1 MLNVSFAGRFA
12 GLILNGHPDFNTA
25 KLIRMKKIIAILITA
40 IALVGTP
47 FAQQATSNLAISS
60 PNRLIK
66 SSSLFNA
73 ERNFR
78 QSYPNVTGGRW
89 NSKADGYIV
98 KFQAKAVKYEVAYD
112 KKGRWQHT
120 ILIYNEDQLPSQ
132 LRRTVKS
139 VYVDFTIV
147 KVIEVTIGRRH
158 TYFIKMEDS
167 NTLRTVQVVNGEFV
181 ELDSY
186 VKG

>member
-1 MLNVSFAGRFA
+1 
-12 GLILNGHPDFNTA
+12 
-25 KLIRMKKIIAILITA
+25 MKKIIAILITA

-47 FAQQATSNLAISS
+47 FAQHATSDLAISS
-60 PNRLIK
+60 PKRLIK
-66 SSSLFNA
+66 SNALFNA

-78 QSYPNVTGGRW
+78 QSYPNVTGAQW

-98 KFQAKAVKYEVAYD
+98 KFQEKAIKYAVAYD

-120 ILIYNEDQLPSQ
+120 ILIYSEHQLPSQ
-132 LRRTVKS
+132 LRRALKS

-147 KVIEVTIGRRH
+147 NVIEVTIGMRH

>member
-1 MLNVSFAGRFA
+1 
-12 GLILNGHPDFNTA
+12 
-25 KLIRMKKIIAILITA
+25 MKKIIAILITA
-40 IALVGTP
+40 IALVGTT
-47 FAQQATSNLAISS
+47 FAQQATSDLAISS
-60 PNRLIK
+60 PKSLIK
-66 SSSLFNA
+66 KSNSLFNA

-89 NSKADGYIV
+89 NSIADGYIA
-98 KFQAKAVKYEVAYD
+98 KFQEKAVKYEVAYD

-147 KVIEVTIGRRH
+147 KVVEVTIGRRH

-167 NTLRTVQVVNGEFV
+167 NTFLTVQVVNGEFV
-181 ELDSY
+181 ELKSY

>member
-1 MLNVSFAGRFA
+1 
-12 GLILNGHPDFNTA
+12 
-25 KLIRMKKIIAILITA
+25 MKKIIAVLITA
-40 IALVGTP
+40 IAMVGTL
-47 FAQQATSNLAISS
+47 FAQKGTSDLAITS
-60 PNRLIK
+60 PKLIIK
-66 SSSLFNA
+66 SNSLFDA
-73 ERNFR
+73 ERKFR
-78 QSYPNVTGGRW
+78 QSYPHVTGERW
-89 NSKADGYIV
+89 DSKADGYIV
-98 KFQAKAVKYEVAYD
+98 KFQDKAVKYKVSYN

-139 VYVDFTIV
+139 LYVDFTIV
-147 KVIEVTIGRRH
+147 KVIEVTIGNRH

-181 ELDSY
+181 EVESY

>member
-1 MLNVSFAGRFA
+1 
-12 GLILNGHPDFNTA
+12 
-25 KLIRMKKIIAILITA
+25 MKKIIAILITA
-40 IALVGTP
+40 VALVGTL
-47 FAQQATSNLAISS
+47 FAQQSTPNLAISS
-60 PNRLIK
+60 PKRIIK
-66 SSSLFNA
+66 SGPLFVA

-78 QSYPNVTGGRW
+78 QSYPNVAGERW

-98 KFQAKAVKYEVAYD
+98 KFQEKAVRYEVGYD

-120 ILIYNEDQLPSQ
+120 ILIYNENQLPLQ

-139 VYVDFTIV
+139 LYVDFTIV
-147 KVIEVTIGRRH
+147 KVIEVTIGMRH

-181 ELDSY
+181 EVESY